1 MDSSF
6 RAISCDISHAC
17 SCSISNLRVVALRV
31 CKVRAGDGPDQLST
45 LTEGG
50 LGSSSR
56 PHTRG
61 LPYQPRRTQP
71 VTRPP
76 TLGRNRMWCGAPVV
90 RLQPDYRRAGA
101 GSVSPITR
109 RTAGR
114 RPRPRNAS
122 CRAGHWR
129 GAHRHMVGRPIQ
141 GRRRRRGVSSA
152 RQQPTHPPLPCHA
165 SLWPP
170 TTSLS
175 HRWPRYLSPC
185 SPPPFSSGRALA
197 SFPQLFFHST
207 VCLSV
212 SQLAVLIR

>member
-1 MDSSF
+1 VDSSF

-17 SCSISNLRVVALRV
+17 SCSISNLQVVALRCV
-31 CKVRAGDGPDQLST
+31 CVRSGRATDRTNST

-76 TLGRNRMWCGAPVV
+76 TLGRNRIWCGAPVV
-90 RLQPDYRRAGA
+90 RRRV
-101 GSVSPITR
+101 SVSYHQADGR
-109 RTAGR
+109 QEATAAQR
-114 RPRPRNAS
+114 KLPRWPLAWRASAHGWPAHPRAREAS
-122 CRAGHWR
+122 RSQLS
-129 GAHRHMVGRPIQ
+129 P
-141 GRRRRRGVSSA
+141 
-152 RQQPTHPPLPCHA
+152 PTTYPPRLPCHA

-185 SPPPFSSGRALA
+185 SPPPFSSGRA
-197 SFPQLFFHST
+197 
-207 VCLSV
+207 
-212 SQLAVLIR
+212 